1 MAEELPQANFSHTRF
16 IFEGFPELYKYRRLL
31 FLPFSLIY
39 MLTIFGN
46 SLIVIVIKN
55 GQNLHSPMYLLM
67 SSLAIVNIIVPTVIV
82 PNMLLGFLFDWNE
95 ISLEGCLTQM
105 FLTHFFS
112 SVESTVLLAMA
123 LDRLVAI
130 CNPLR
135 YVEIVN
141 TAALVKFVA
150 LTLIRSGLIMS
161 ILVAL
166 ARSLTF
172 CSSNIIRHSY
182 CDHMAL
188 VSLACGNKD
197 KNDSIGLAV
206 IVVFVGIDISIIAVS
221 YMRILS
227 VVLHAAE
234 AEDRWKAFHT
244 CSTHLLVMMSFYLVG
259 SVTFLSHNI
268 GIDIATDINT
278 FLGILYII
286 FPATV
291 NPIIYGVRTKEIRN
305 AILKI
310 FKVSSNKVININVSA
325 VKV

>member
-1 MAEELPQANFSHTRF
+1 TLSLSL
-16 IFEGFPELYKYRRLL
+16 GFFQSATQCKWKQLL
-31 FLPFSLIY
+31 FIPFFLLFVMSVTANSMI
-39 MLTIFGN
+39 IFIIL
-46 SLIVIVIKN
+46 SHRA
-55 GQNLHSPMYLLM
+55 LHSPMYLLICVM
-67 SSLAIVNIIVPTVIV
+67 AFVDLVIAISFV
-82 PNMLLGFLFDWNE
+82 PNMLLNLLFNWNH
-95 ISLEGCLTQM
+95 ISLMGCLVQM
-105 FLTHFFS
+105 FCIHFFTS
-112 SVESTVLLAMA
+112 STVLLAMA

-234 AEDRWKAFHT
+234 VEDRWKAFHT
-244 CSTHLLVMMSFYLVG
+244 CSTHLLVIMSFYLVG

-291 NPIIYGVRTKEIRN
+291 NPITYGVWTKEIRN
-305 AILKI
+305 YEKEH
-310 FKVSSNKVININVSA
+310 KS
-325 VKV
+325 

>member
-1 MAEELPQANFSHTRF
+1 MGRTSSNQLVPYTRF
-16 IFEGFPELYKYRRLL
+16 IFVGFPELYKYRRLL
-31 FLPFSLIY
+31 FLPFSSFYILA
-39 MLTIFGN
+39 LFGN
-46 SLIVIVIKN
+46 LLIVIVIKKSEF
-55 GQNLHSPMYLLM
+55 NLHSPMYLLM

-82 PNMLLGFLFDWNE
+82 PNENVCVCVCFLFDWNE

-105 FLTHFFS
+105 FLTRFFS

-182 CDHMAL
+182 CGHMAL

-234 AEDRWKAFHT
+234 VEDRWKAFHT
-244 CSTHLLVMMSFYLVG
+244 CSTHLLVIMSFYLVG

-291 NPIIYGVRTKEIRN
+291 NPITYGVWTKEIRN
-305 AILKI
+305 VGMS
-310 FKVSSNKVININVSA
+310 F
-325 VKV
+325 